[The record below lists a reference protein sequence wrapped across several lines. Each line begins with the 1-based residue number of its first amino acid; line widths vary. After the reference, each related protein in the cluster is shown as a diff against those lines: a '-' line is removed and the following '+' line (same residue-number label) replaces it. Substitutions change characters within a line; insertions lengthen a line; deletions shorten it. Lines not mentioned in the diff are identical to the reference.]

1 MPEYTALASS
11 SMLTT
16 ATTAVMAQRLRA
28 VASQYSVGT
37 AASIATASRMNRYGV
52 PPARSGTP
60 SSNATP
66 AASRRRAWD
75 SDIGRSRSPWSP
87 IAPRTGI
94 AIIDRYRMRPGLCRY
109 TSPNGTLRRSV
120 WNQPAVTITF
130 NMRSHVSTRHP
141 PNATTSARRARSRHA
156 NTTASSI
163 TAPTYA
169 PGAEPNA
176 SGQAAQTPFVAS
188 GRSVTC
194 AVERTGCPSAS
205 YPRCR
210 LDEPMNARRG
220 IRIARLARGIAIRNR
235 PVRPAAV
242 HPATSPPRTDATD
255 VATRNAASSSE
266 HITSPWLMWALAT
279 CDHAKADRASHARR
293 RDHRSAWR

>member
-1 MPEYTALASS
+1 
-11 SMLTT
+11 
-16 ATTAVMAQRLRA
+16 
-28 VASQYSVGT
+28 
-37 AASIATASRMNRYGV
+37 
-52 PPARSGTP
+52 
-60 SSNATP
+60 
-66 AASRRRAWD
+66 
-75 SDIGRSRSPWSP
+75 
-87 IAPRTGI
+87 
-94 AIIDRYRMRPGLCRY
+94 MRPGLCRY

-130 NMRSHVSTRHP
+130 SMRSHVSTRHP

-220 IRIARLARGIAIRNR
+220 IRIARLASGIAIRNSARASGGGPSAR
-235 PVRPAAV
+235 PRRA
-242 HPATSPPRTDATD
+242 RTDATD

-266 HITSPWLMWALAT
+266 HITSPWLMCALAT
-279 CDHAKADRASHARR
+279 CDHANADEARATPGGATTDRRGGSPMPPPARPWSRPGSR
-293 RDHRSAWR
+293 RTASRSPCPMSTSASPGRAPPPSPTGRENDSLRRNQNRPSPPSNGFRTMSARIAAPGDSVENRSIGGTYSQPLCGSAANR